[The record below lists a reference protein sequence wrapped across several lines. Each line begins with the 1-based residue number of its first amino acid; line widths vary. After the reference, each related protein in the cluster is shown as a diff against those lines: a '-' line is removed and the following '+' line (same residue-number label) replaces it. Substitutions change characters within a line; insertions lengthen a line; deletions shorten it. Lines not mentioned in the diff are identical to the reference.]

1 MNSNAPIFEHFVPFN
16 KVTFCEPRLTK
27 QNRNFSN
34 LIFYEATLRYQPRS
48 FPHRY
53 LDVVFNL
60 KKNYQIYFKKPK
72 VRNME
77 AAQLASR
84 DHEVVICTRICTM
97 FSRSYKTLQS

>member
-1 MNSNAPIFEHFVPFN
+1 MNSNAPIFEHFVTFN

-60 KKNYQIYFKKPK
+60 KKKLSDLF
-72 VRNME
+72 
-77 AAQLASR
+77 
-84 DHEVVICTRICTM
+84 
-97 FSRSYKTLQS
+97 